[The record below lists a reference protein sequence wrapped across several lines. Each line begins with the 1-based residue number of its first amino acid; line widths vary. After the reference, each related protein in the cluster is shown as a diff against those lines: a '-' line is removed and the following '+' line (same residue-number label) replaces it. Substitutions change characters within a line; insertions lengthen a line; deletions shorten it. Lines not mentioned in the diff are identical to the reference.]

1 MLCTPSWVSLN
12 FVGGGEEGHIG
23 SHRQRSLD
31 SERFPSGIF
40 QGGDTLHLLV
50 VSLDLLLLG
59 SQRSPDF
66 NFSTATRV
74 LALFFYDL
82 GGQ

>member
-31 SERFPSGIF
+31 SERFPSEIF
-40 QGGDTLHLLV
+40 QGGDTLHLLAI
-50 VSLDLLLLG
+50 SLDLLLLG
-59 SQRSPDF
+59 GQRSPHRDEGVGHQGRP
-66 NFSTATRV
+66 AE
-74 LALFFYDL
+74 DL
-82 GGQ
+82 V